1 MKNRSAKFSVAAVL
15 LFAFHAAVAGSLHG
29 IVKDNGGQAL
39 EGVMI
44 RLSDPISGI
53 SESVFSNANG
63 EYVLTTALQGE
74 LTLRLR
80 TPYHRDF
87 STTVDLADGATVYEE
102 FSMEVM
108 TDEAEISDSLPAAY
122 HFGSLDFETGEDAVF
137 SRYQFQ
143 RDCLSCHQM
152 GNSLSRFPRTP
163 EQWEITIERMH
174 RYVGSNFDEELR
186 KRRSHI
192 LSQGFNG
199 EPLTVR
205 PQFPLDDSLSRTKI
219 YEYRMEKGV
228 IPHDAIVNP
237 NDGLIYTVDQGAD
250 HMAITDPVT
259 GKTEYV
265 SQEGGTF
272 WLPFWKTKT
281 MSWPFERY
289 GPHSLA
295 MGLDGKYYTTNS
307 FANSI
312 GVFDPKTREWE
323 PSIFAGVRA
332 IYPHTVRIDKKGIIW
347 FTIAGRERVGRVD
360 PVSKESTLID
370 LPDAESG
377 GLAGGTQPY
386 GIDINPADGS
396 IWYSRLFGD
405 KIGRIDPDSLEV
417 QEFDSPVRGP
427 RRMRFDHQDGTL
439 WLTGYSEG
447 KLARI
452 TTSANSF
459 ESKVYTLPEFAEG
472 YGPAPYALGVHPKTG
487 DVWLNENMT
496 DRFFR
501 FIPEE
506 ERFAVYPA
514 PLTGTYTRDFSFTE
528 DGKAC
533 TSNNPLP
540 MVALEGGVGEI
551 ICIELMEEAPLTVSK
566 VATTKTAVY

>member
-1 MKNRSAKFSVAAVL
+1 MKNLIGKVSVATAL
-15 LFAFHAAVAGSLHG
+15 LFAWHAATAGTLSG
-29 IVKDNGGQAL
+29 IVKDNSGQAL

-44 RLSDPISGI
+44 RLTDPVSGM
-53 SESVFSNANG
+53 SESIFSNASG
-63 EYVLTTALQGE
+63 EFSLTTALQGE

-87 STTVDLADGATVYEE
+87 STTVDLADEAIVYKEL
-102 FSMEVM
+102 SMEVM
-108 TDEAEISDSLPAAY
+108 TDEVEISNSLPAAY
-122 HFGSLDFETGEDAVF
+122 HFGGLDFETGEDAVF

-205 PQFPLDDSLSRTKI
+205 PQFPLDESLSRVKI

-237 NDGLIYTVDQGAD
+237 KDGLIYTVDQGAD
-250 HMAITDPVT
+250 HMAITDTVT
-259 GKTEYV
+259 GKTEYI
-265 SQEGGTF
+265 SQKGGTL
-272 WLPFWKTKT
+272 WIPFWKTKT
-281 MSWPFERY
+281 MDWPFERF

-307 FANSI
+307 FMNSI
-312 GVFDPKTREWE
+312 GVFNPEIREWE

-332 IYPHTVRIDKKGIIW
+332 IYPHTVRIEKNGMVW

-405 KIGRIDPDSLEV
+405 KIGRFDPDTLKV

-427 RRMRFDHQDGTL
+427 RRMRFDQRDGTL

-452 TTSANSF
+452 TTSANGF
-459 ESKVYTLPEFAEG
+459 ESKVYSLPEFAEG
-472 YGPAPYALGVHPKTG
+472 YGPAPYALGVHPRTG

-506 ERFAVYPA
+506 ERFVVYPA

-540 MVALEGGVGEI
+540 IAALEGGVAEI
-551 ICIELMEEAPLTVSK
+551 ICIELMEKAPLIVSR
-566 VATTKTAVY
+566 ATTPKTAVQ

>member
-1 MKNRSAKFSVAAVL
+1 MKKLLLKVSVATAL
-15 LFAFHAAVAGSLHG
+15 LFAWHAAIAGTLSG
-29 IVKDNGGQAL
+29 IVKDNSGQAL

-44 RLSDPISGI
+44 RLTDPVSGM
-53 SESVFSNANG
+53 SESIFSNARG
-63 EYVLTTALQGE
+63 EFSLTTALQGE

-87 STTVDLADGATVYEE
+87 SATVELDDKAIEYKEL
-102 FSMEVM
+102 SMEVM
-108 TDEAEISDSLPAAY
+108 TDEVEISESLPAAY

-143 RDCLSCHQM
+143 RDCLSCHQL

-163 EQWEITIERMH
+163 EQWEITIKRMH

-199 EPLTVR
+199 EPLTIR
-205 PQFPLDDSLSRTKI
+205 PQFPLDESLSRVKI
-219 YEYRMEKGV
+219 YEYRMEKGL

-237 NDGLIYTVDQGAD
+237 KDGLIYTVDQGAH
-250 HMAITDPVT
+250 HMAITDTVT
-259 GKTEYV
+259 GKTEYI
-265 SQEGGTF
+265 SQKGGTL
-272 WLPFWKTKT
+272 WMPFWKTKT
-281 MSWPFERY
+281 MDWPFERF

-307 FANSI
+307 FMNSI
-312 GVFDPKTREWE
+312 GVFNPDTREWE

-332 IYPHTVRIDKKGIIW
+332 IYPHTVRIEKNGMVW
-347 FTIAGRERVGRVD
+347 FTIAGSERVGRVD

-405 KIGRIDPDSLEV
+405 KIGRIDPDTLRV

-427 RRMRFDHQDGTL
+427 RRMRFDQRDGTL

-452 TTSANSF
+452 TTSANGF
-459 ESKVYTLPEFAEG
+459 ESKVYSLPEFAEG

-506 ERFAVYPA
+506 ERFVVYPA

-540 MVALEGGVGEI
+540 IAALEGGVAEI
-551 ICIELMEEAPLTVSK
+551 ICIELMEKAPLIVSRA
-566 VATTKTAVY
+566 ATPKTAIH